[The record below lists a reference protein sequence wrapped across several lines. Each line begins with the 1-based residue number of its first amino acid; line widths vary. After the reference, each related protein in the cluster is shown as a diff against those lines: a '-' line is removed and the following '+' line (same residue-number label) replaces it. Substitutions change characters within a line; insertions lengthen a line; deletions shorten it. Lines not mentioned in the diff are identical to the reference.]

1 MKQIL
6 LLEDNEYT
14 RNKLIKVLKSLE
26 QEVNVFAYSNH
37 YSFPKR
43 AE

>member
-26 QEVNVFAYSNH
+26 QEVNVFAYSNQI
-37 YSFPKR
+37 
-43 AE
+43 